1 MREFKSFYKTVE
13 GNEGNVCHY
22 PTRLDTYGCGCAHD
36 CNYCYARSLL
46 DFRGLWN
53 PQDPAV
59 ADIHE
64 IAKVLKTVKPGT
76 ILRLGGMTDCFQ
88 PCELKYRRTLETIEM
103 MNRRRIGYLI
113 VTKSHHVADD
123 EYLAVMDKDLA
134 HIQVTVTTLDDALCA
149 TYEKASPPSKRI
161 QAIKRLQDEGFDV
174 AIRLS
179 PIIDA
184 VMSGCNLMGTA
195 MPDEA
200 FLRERYIYSLFAL
213 DLDNC
218 PDVFHGDFEDDIE
231 YRLKC
236 RQMGKPTVQVVPL
249 RYGKTGQKSN
259 KDLTGCRAEYAKQG
273 LKRGAHMS
281 VLYSQD
287 YSARMSKKAHST
299 NAKED
304 AEAVNFKHDLK
315 TWKVGVIMYNMQ
327 PIKDQLR
334 MMLKKY
340 NASKPDQIITR
351 SKKIKVKKH

>member
-1 MREFKSFYKTVE
+1 MKSKEILVAEISGKRPGGSDKRLTEQFRIDYDHVIISNNSDGYITDWKII
-13 GNEGNVCHY
+13 NVPDDY
-22 PTRLDTYGCGCAHD
+22 RDWYIANLKNSDNAWYAPMNRSYAIK
-36 CNYCYARSLL
+36 YAREHGYKYLIQL
-46 DFRGLWN
+46 DDN
-53 PQDPAV
+53 
-59 ADIHE
+59 IKSIE
-64 IAKVLKTVKPGT
+64 IAYLLEKQGKRYRYTLPTAKKGTSEMFNDFIDMLVLVLKNT
-76 ILRLGGMTDCFQ
+76 
-88 PCELKYRRTLETIEM
+88 
-103 MNRRRIGYLI
+103 N
-113 VTKSHHVADD
+113 
-123 EYLAVMDKDLA
+123 
-134 HIQVTVTTLDDALCA
+134 
-149 TYEKASPPSKRI
+149 
-161 QAIKRLQDEGFDV
+161 
-174 AIRLS
+174 
-179 PIIDA
+179 A

-195 MPDEA
+195 MPDES

-299 NAKED
+299 NARED
-304 AEAVNFKHDLK
+304 AEAINFKHDLK
-315 TWKVGVIMYNMQ
+315 TWKVGIIVYDMQ

-340 NASKPDQIITR
+340 NISRPDQIITR
-351 SKKIKVKKH
+351 SKKIKAKKH

>member
-1 MREFKSFYKTVE
+1 MAKSKEILVTEISGKRPGGSDKRLTEQFRIDYDHVIISNNSDGYITNWKIV
-13 GNEGNVCHY
+13 NVPDDY
-22 PTRLDTYGCGCAHD
+22 RDWYIANLKNSDNAWYAPMNRSYAIK
-36 CNYCYARSLL
+36 YAREHGYKYLIQL
-46 DFRGLWN
+46 DDN
-53 PQDPAV
+53 
-59 ADIHE
+59 IKSIE
-64 IAKVLKTVKPGT
+64 IAYLLEKQGRRYRYTLPTSKKGT
-76 ILRLGGMTDCFQ
+76 S
-88 PCELKYRRTLETIEM
+88 EM
-103 MNRRRIGYLI
+103 MN
-113 VTKSHHVADD
+113 D
-123 EYLAVMDKDLA
+123 
-134 HIQVTVTTLDDALCA
+134 
-149 TYEKASPPSKRI
+149 
-161 QAIKRLQDEGFDV
+161 F
-174 AIRLS
+174 
-179 PIIDA
+179 IDMLVLVLKNTNA

-281 VLYSQD
+281 VLYGQD

-299 NAKED
+299 NARED

-315 TWKVGVIMYNMQ
+315 TWKVGVIVYDMQ
-327 PIKDQLR
+327 PIKDQLK

-351 SKKIKVKKH
+351 SKKVKAKKR